1 VLQIGKTGVVL
12 VVEPLG
18 RKTGLGIRFG
28 TWLLERGLTPKYG
41 YIGVTREG
49 SGGLWEQVYHQVS
62 SLVPGTAMWRAA
74 VAAACCVS
82 ADRYFGG
89 ACMVFPCAASDAS
102 SAWVRLQGYDSSSI
116 QAKAKAL
123 TMELLISKSLSTQ

>member
-1 VLQIGKTGVVL
+1 MRDAVRGGARVGQIGKTGVVL

-62 SLVPGTAMWRAA
+62 IPPRPSHSRAA
-74 VAAACCVS
+74 HCRSGGVCCGRSGEGQGRAACAACI
-82 ADRYFGG
+82 AALGG
-89 ACMVFPCAASDAS
+89 
-102 SAWVRLQGYDSSSI
+102 L
-116 QAKAKAL
+116 
-123 TMELLISKSLSTQ
+123 